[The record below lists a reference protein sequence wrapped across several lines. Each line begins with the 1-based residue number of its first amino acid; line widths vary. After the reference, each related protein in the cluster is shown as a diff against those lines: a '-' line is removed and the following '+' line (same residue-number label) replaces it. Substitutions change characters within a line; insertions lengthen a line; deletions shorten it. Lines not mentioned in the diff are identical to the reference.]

1 MVIQLEKAIMPQFGR
16 TKMDKKELDELFN
29 KSFEVNV
36 RLAGEYSVIA
46 VAGVLLGQAMRLY
59 KTVLSEDE
67 FNRMMETIQ
76 DTSADVKPYEAE
88 SLDVDTTLH

>member
-1 MVIQLEKAIMPQFGR
+1 MPQFGR
-16 TKMDKKELDELFN
+16 IKMDKKELDELFN

-46 VAGVLLGQAMRLY
+46 VASVLLGQAMRLY

>member
-1 MVIQLEKAIMPQFGR
+1 MPQFGR
-16 TKMDKKELDELFN
+16 IKMDKKELDELFN
-29 KSFEVNV
+29 KSFEVNM

-46 VAGVLLGQAMRLY
+46 VASVLLGQAMRLY

>member
-1 MVIQLEKAIMPQFGR
+1 
-16 TKMDKKELDELFN
+16 MDKKELDDLYS
-29 KSFEVNV
+29 KSFAMNV
-36 RLAGEYSVIA
+36 QLSSEYSVVA
-46 VAGVLLGQAMRLY
+46 VASVLLGQAMRLY

>member
-46 VAGVLLGQAMRLY
+46 VASVLLGQAMRLY

>member
-1 MVIQLEKAIMPQFGR
+1 MPQFGR

>member
-1 MVIQLEKAIMPQFGR
+1 
-16 TKMDKKELDELFN
+16 MDKKELDELFN